1 MIEKLLFFSYL
12 QCIKNN
18 NSLNTVPKRRRKK
31 KLPLKKN
38 TMKNLL
44 LLSFCLLT
52 VSCVSVKFP
61 ESISVNIE
69 LDEESAKNLTQ
80 AINNSSYKTIVMG
93 NNFEEDGKKLKKV
106 MIRGERFGVG
116 PNASK
121 YMNNLP
127 EVIIRRIEK
136 ATEKGVDIKIDTIIS
151 NNGERK
157 EIKIEVKID
166 DN

>member
-1 MIEKLLFFSYL
+1 M
-12 QCIKNN
+12 
-18 NSLNTVPKRRRKK
+18 K
-31 KLPLKKN
+31 KLILICI
-38 TMKNLL
+38 
-44 LLSFCLLT
+44 SFIFI
-52 VSCVSVKFP
+52 SCVSVKFP
-61 ESISVNIE
+61 EKLSVNIE

-80 AINNSSYKTIVMG
+80 AINNSNYKTVVVG
-93 NNFEEDGKKLKKV
+93 NNFEEDGKKLKKL
-106 MIRGERFGVG
+106 MIRGERFGLG

-121 YMNNLP
+121 YMNDIP

-136 ATEKGVDIKIDTIIS
+136 ATEKGIDIKIDTIIS

>member
-1 MIEKLLFFSYL
+1 M
-12 QCIKNN
+12 
-18 NSLNTVPKRRRKK
+18 
-31 KLPLKKN
+31 LPLKRKI
-38 TMKNLL
+38 MKNLL

-93 NNFEEDGKKLKKV
+93 NNFEEDGEKLKKV

>member
-1 MIEKLLFFSYL
+1 M
-12 QCIKNN
+12 
-18 NSLNTVPKRRRKK
+18 
-31 KLPLKKN
+31 LPLKKN
-38 TMKNLL
+38 IMKNLL

-121 YMNNLP
+121 YMNDLP

>member
-1 MIEKLLFFSYL
+1 
-12 QCIKNN
+12 
-18 NSLNTVPKRRRKK
+18 
-31 KLPLKKN
+31 
-38 TMKNLL
+38 MKNLL

-166 DN
+166 NN

>member
-1 MIEKLLFFSYL
+1 M
-12 QCIKNN
+12 
-18 NSLNTVPKRRRKK
+18 
-31 KLPLKKN
+31 LPLKKN
-38 TMKNLL
+38 IMKNLL

-93 NNFEEDGKKLKKV
+93 NNFEEDGEKLKKV

>member
-1 MIEKLLFFSYL
+1 M
-12 QCIKNN
+12 
-18 NSLNTVPKRRRKK
+18 K
-31 KLPLKKN
+31 KLILICI
-38 TMKNLL
+38 
-44 LLSFCLLT
+44 SFIFI
-52 VSCVSVKFP
+52 SCVSVKFP
-61 ESISVNIE
+61 ETLSVNIE

-80 AINNSSYKTIVMG
+80 AINNSNYKTVVVG

-106 MIRGERFGVG
+106 MIRGERFGLG

-121 YMNNLP
+121 YMNNIP

-151 NNGERK
+151 DNGEK
-157 EIKIEVKID
+157 QEIKIEVKID

>member
-1 MIEKLLFFSYL
+1 MLH
-12 QCIKNN
+12 
-18 NSLNTVPKRRRKK
+18 
-31 KLPLKKN
+31 LKKN
-38 TMKNLL
+38 IMKNLL

-93 NNFEEDGKKLKKV
+93 NNFEEDGEKLKKV

>member
-1 MIEKLLFFSYL
+1 M
-12 QCIKNN
+12 
-18 NSLNTVPKRRRKK
+18 
-31 KLPLKKN
+31 LPLKKN
-38 TMKNLL
+38 IMKNLL

-106 MIRGERFGVG
+106 MIRGERSGVG

-121 YMNNLP
+121 YMNDLP

>member
-1 MIEKLLFFSYL
+1 
-12 QCIKNN
+12 
-18 NSLNTVPKRRRKK
+18 
-31 KLPLKKN
+31 
-38 TMKNLL
+38 MKNLL

-121 YMNNLP
+121 YMNDLP

>member
-1 MIEKLLFFSYL
+1 M
-12 QCIKNN
+12 
-18 NSLNTVPKRRRKK
+18 K
-31 KLPLKKN
+31 KLILICI
-38 TMKNLL
+38 
-44 LLSFCLLT
+44 SFIFI
-52 VSCVSVKFP
+52 SCVYVKFP
-61 ESISVNIE
+61 ETLSVNIE

-80 AINNSSYKTIVMG
+80 AINNSNIKTVVVG

-106 MIRGERFGVG
+106 MIRGERFGLG

-121 YMNNLP
+121 YMNNIP

-151 NNGERK
+151 DNGEK
-157 EIKIEVKID
+157 QEIKIEVKID

>member
-1 MIEKLLFFSYL
+1 M
-12 QCIKNN
+12 
-18 NSLNTVPKRRRKK
+18 
-31 KLPLKKN
+31 LPLKKKI
-38 TMKNLL
+38 MKNLL

-93 NNFEEDGKKLKKV
+93 NNFEEDGEKLKKV